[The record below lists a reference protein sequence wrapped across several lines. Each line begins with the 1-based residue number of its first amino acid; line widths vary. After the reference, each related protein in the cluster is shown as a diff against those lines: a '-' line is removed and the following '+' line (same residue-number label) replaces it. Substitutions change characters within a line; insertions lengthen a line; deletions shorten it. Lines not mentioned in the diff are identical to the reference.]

1 MSESISIPP
10 KQFTNWYEVLG
21 VSRTATQEDLAR
33 AYQSLSVKFRPDN
46 KETGDARRYQEV
58 KSAFQLLSNTERRKG
73 FDQELPQLDQEPTPG
88 FLTKEF
94 MDDVDT
100 ELSRRLGILCLLYNQ
115 RKTNPINPSLSI
127 PQLEA
132 GMSTGRENLE
142 FSIWYLKQKR
152 LVLSDDRSTLIIL
165 CEGIDWLEENLPREK
180 SLQKLQRQEKEMRQN
195 LDIDRVA

>member
-10 KQFTNWYEVLG
+10 KQFTNWYEVLS
-21 VSRTATQEDLAR
+21 VSPTATQEELAR
-33 AYQSLSVKFRPDN
+33 AYQLLSARFRPDN
-46 KETGDARRYQEV
+46 KETGDSRRYQEV
-58 KSAFQLLSNTERRKG
+58 KSAFQLLSNTERRKA
-73 FDQELPQLDQEPTPG
+73 FDQELHQLGQEPAPA

-115 RKTNPINPSLSI
+115 RKTNPISPSLSI

-132 GMSTGRENLE
+132 GMSTPREHLE
-142 FSIWYLKQKR
+142 FGIWYLKQKR
-152 LVLSDDRSTLIIL
+152 LVLGDDRSTLIIL

-180 SLQKLQRQEKEMRQN
+180 SLQKLQRQEKERQN
-195 LDIDRVA
+195 LEIDRVA